1 LEVQFSNVC
10 CFFLSNFSI
19 EIPMFKRIVAGTV
32 TILFTLGL
40 TACAPTTPS
49 APLEIRSGVIQQ
61 ITATQIANNHETG
74 VGAVIGALGGLGV
87 GALIGSGTGKAVA
100 MVLGAVGGA
109 VGGNEIQKHYDKPVA
124 GQQIFVRTSSG
135 VLVTVTQPTGNFH
148 VGQKVYIEGAG
159 TDARVVPQ

>member
-1 LEVQFSNVC
+1 
-10 CFFLSNFSI
+10 
-19 EIPMFKRIVAGTV
+19 MFKRVLSS
-32 TILFTLGL
+32 ILVVLFALGL
-40 TACAPTTPS
+40 TACAPTTPT

-61 ITATQIANNHETG
+61 ITPTLIANSHEAG

-109 VGGNEIQKHYDKPVA
+109 VGGNEIQKHYDKPVE

-135 VLVTVTQPTGNFH
+135 VLVTVTQPKGQLH
-148 VGQKVYIEGAG
+148 VGQRVYIEGSG
-159 TDARVVPQ
+159 TEARVVAQ

>member
-1 LEVQFSNVC
+1 
-10 CFFLSNFSI
+10 
-19 EIPMFKRIVAGTV
+19 MFKRIVAGTV

-40 TACAPTTPS
+40 TACAPTTPT

-61 ITATQIANNHETG
+61 ISATQIANSHETG

-135 VLVTVTQPTGNFH
+135 VLVTVTQPTGTFR

-159 TDARVVPQ
+159 TDARVVAQ

>member
-1 LEVQFSNVC
+1 ML
-10 CFFLSNFSI
+10 
-19 EIPMFKRIVAGTV
+19 KRIFTSALA
-32 TILFTLGL
+32 LFVTLGL

-61 ITATQIANNHETG
+61 ISVTQIASSHDAG

-135 VLVTVTQPTGNFH
+135 VLVTVTQPTGNLH

-159 TDARVVPQ
+159 TEARVVAQ

>member
-1 LEVQFSNVC
+1 
-10 CFFLSNFSI
+10 
-19 EIPMFKRIVAGTV
+19 MFKRIVAGTV

-40 TACAPTTPS
+40 TACAPTTPT

-61 ITATQIANNHETG
+61 ISATQIANSHETG

-109 VGGNEIQKHYDKPVA
+109 VGGHVQACALIASLPNA
-124 GQQIFVRTSSG
+124 GR
-135 VLVTVTQPTGNFH
+135 
-148 VGQKVYIEGAG
+148 AG
-159 TDARVVPQ
+159 HAVHRPSN

>member
-1 LEVQFSNVC
+1 
-10 CFFLSNFSI
+10 
-19 EIPMFKRIVAGTV
+19 MFKRIVALSV
-32 TILFTLGL
+32 IVVLSMGL
-40 TACAPTTPS
+40 TACAPTTPA

-61 ITATQIANNHETG
+61 ISVTQIANSHETG

-109 VGGNEIQKHYDKPVA
+109 VGGNEIQKHYDKPIA

-135 VLVTVTQPTGNFH
+135 V
-148 VGQKVYIEGAG
+148 
-159 TDARVVPQ
+159 

>member
-1 LEVQFSNVC
+1 
-10 CFFLSNFSI
+10 
-19 EIPMFKRIVAGTV
+19 MFKRIVAGTV

-61 ITATQIANNHETG
+61 ITATQIAHNHETG

-109 VGGNEIQKHYDKPVA
+109 VGRQ
-124 GQQIFVRTSSG
+124 SG
-135 VLVTVTQPTGNFH
+135 RDP
-148 VGQKVYIEGAG
+148 Y
-159 TDARVVPQ
+159 

>member
-1 LEVQFSNVC
+1 
-10 CFFLSNFSI
+10 
-19 EIPMFKRIVAGTV
+19 MFKRIVALSV
-32 TILFTLGL
+32 IVVLSMGL
-40 TACAPTTPS
+40 TACAPTTPA

-61 ITATQIANNHETG
+61 ISVTQIANSHETG

-109 VGGNEIQKHYDKPVA
+109 VGGNEIQKHYDKPIA

-135 VLVTVTQPTGNFH
+135 VLVTVTQPTGNFR

-159 TDARVVPQ
+159 TEARVVAQ